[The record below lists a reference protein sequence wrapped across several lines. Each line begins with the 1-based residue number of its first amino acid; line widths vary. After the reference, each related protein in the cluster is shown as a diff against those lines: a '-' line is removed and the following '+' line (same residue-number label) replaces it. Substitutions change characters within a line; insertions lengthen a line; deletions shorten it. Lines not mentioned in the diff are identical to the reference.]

1 MKKFKKVLEK
11 VQETYDIAATM
22 FSGGA
27 NQPHGFSDYPRRNV
41 MGDFGVHRIKEG
53 DSLNRINAFIHK
65 FLKGDYI
72 DPEGAIRDLRV
83 RLNHFGLDFEFS
95 KKENLKP
102 GENKFQVLVHGHVSG
117 TTPTTDLSKGFD
129 KGEEFPKLT
138 LTINVHFN
146 ETTGLYEMDGK
157 LSSPSEIEPEETQ
170 EVNESKDPAKSV
182 MHFIMRNDNV
192 KSKVLMPVYNHLSQ
206 KEKKG
211 RLSVDDMRK
220 ELYFVVNTALR
231 KMNTGNNKVT
241 LSQKDKSRVVSDLVR
256 NYKNHK

>member
-72 DPEGAIRDLRV
+72 DPEGAVRDLKV

-95 KKENLKP
+95 KKEELTP
-102 GENKFQVLVHGHVSG
+102 GENKFEVLVNGDVSG
-117 TTPTTDLSKGFD
+117 ATPTTDLSKGFD
-129 KGEEFPKLT
+129 KGEDLPKLT
-138 LTINVHFN
+138 LTINVIFN
-146 ETTGLYEMDGK
+146 ETTGMYEMDGK
-157 LSSPSEIEPEETQ
+157 LSSASVNENVE
-170 EVNESKDPAKSV
+170 EVNEAKDPAKSV
-182 MHFIMRNDNV
+182 MHYIMRNDTV
-192 KSKVLMPVYNHLSQ
+192 KDKVLKPVYNHLSQ

-211 RLSVDDMRK
+211 KLSMDDMRK

-231 KMNTGNNKVT
+231 KMNAGDSSKVT